1 MKKRSTIG
9 WLAEFAGKKKSL
21 YAASVI
27 LAAVGVVCSV
37 VPYVLMS
44 NMVTNL
50 IDGNRDCATS

>member
-9 WLAEFAGKKKSL
+9 WLAEFAGEKKSL

-27 LAAVGVVCSV
+27 LAAAGVDCSV
-37 VPYVLMS
+37 VPYVLLS

-50 IDGNRDCATS
+50 IDGNRDWATS